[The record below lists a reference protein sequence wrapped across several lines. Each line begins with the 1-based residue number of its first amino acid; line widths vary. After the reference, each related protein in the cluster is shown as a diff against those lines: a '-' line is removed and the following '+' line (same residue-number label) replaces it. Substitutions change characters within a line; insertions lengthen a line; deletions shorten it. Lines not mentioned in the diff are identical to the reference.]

1 MICYPVSHLIEHAAP
16 AEPDPQAAEWNA
28 SGGARIDGTVELI
41 EPDDHHTSRRARCAV
56 SGRGLP
62 WTDLRPGGD
71 GFAGFPVPRDLG
83 MYLPR
88 CVADKPK

>member
-41 EPDDHHTSRRARCAV
+41 EPDDHHTSRRPAAQ
-56 SGRGLP
+56 
-62 WTDLRPGGD
+62 
-71 GFAGFPVPRDLG
+71 
-83 MYLPR
+83 
-88 CVADKPK
+88 